1 MFPLS
6 KWGNVM
12 KSLLIILSLVFSS
25 TAFSQEATEIVR
37 QIHEQY
43 NQRFDANGRFINDAA
58 LTARFSANQL
68 AAIQKLRANG
78 NLQKSIRIT
87 NDAMAN
93 LVITVSIVQEKTGQL
108 AGLLIERSKYDSK
121 SEEAL
126 LRLYSI
132 PILLGG
138 MDVFTLNGAS
148 LVNLKSTQLTAEQ
161 GGAIAIKYPTNLK
174 SNTFDQVTFNVL
186 KSTTGEFNF
195 FTAQRTW
202 FSQVMLTIW
211 VNIFSQNFG
220 VEKVTFK

>member
-1 MFPLS
+1 
-6 KWGNVM
+6 M
-12 KSLLIILSLVFSS
+12 KLLIILALTFS
-25 TAFSQEATEIVR
+25 TAAYAQEATEALR

-58 LTARFSANQL
+58 LTARFTANQN
-68 AAIQKLRANG
+68 AAIQKLRAAG
-78 NLQKSIRIT
+78 NLQKSVRIT
-87 NDAMAN
+87 NDAMSD

-108 AGLLIERSKYDSK
+108 AGLLVERSKYDSK
-121 SEEAL
+121 AEEAF

-148 LVNLKSTQLTAEQ
+148 LVNLKSQQLTADQ
-161 GGAIAIKYPTNLK
+161 GGALTIKYPTNLN
-174 SNTFDQVTFNVL
+174 SNTFDQISFNVL
-186 KSTTGEFNF
+186 KTTTGEFNF
-195 FTAQRTW
+195 FTAQRVW
-202 FSQVMLTIW
+202 FSQIMLEIW

>member
-1 MFPLS
+1 
-6 KWGNVM
+6 M
-12 KSLLIILSLVFSS
+12 KTFFIILAILGSVS
-25 TAFSQEATEIVR
+25 AFSQEATETMR

-43 NQRFDANGRFINDAA
+43 NQRFDASGRYINDLN
-58 LTARFSANQL
+58 LTAKFSANQN
-68 AAIQKLRANG
+68 AAIQKLRTNG
-78 NLQKSIRIT
+78 NLLKSVRIT
-87 NDAMAN
+87 NDAMSD

-108 AGLLIERSKYDSK
+108 AGLLIERSKYDTK

-148 LVNLKSTQLTAEQ
+148 LVNLKSQQLTADQ
-161 GGAIAIKYPTNLK
+161 GGMLSIKYPTNLNN
-174 SNTFDQVTFNVL
+174 NTFDQVSFNVL
-186 KSTTGEFNF
+186 KTTTGEFNF
-195 FTAQRTW
+195 FTVQRTW
-202 FSQVMLTIW
+202 FSLIALKIW

>member
-1 MFPLS
+1 
-6 KWGNVM
+6 M
-12 KSLLIILSLVFSS
+12 KSLLMLLSLVLSS
-25 TAFSQEATEIVR
+25 VAFSQEATQIMT
-37 QIHEQY
+37 QIHQQY
-43 NQRFDANGRFINDAA
+43 SQRFDADGRYINDPN
-58 LTARFSANQL
+58 LTAKFAANQL

-87 NDAMAN
+87 NDAMSN

-108 AGLLIERSKYDSK
+108 AGLLVERSQYDNK
-121 SEEAL
+121 AEEAF

-148 LVNLKSTQLTAEQ
+148 LVNLKSPQLTPEQ
-161 GGAIAIKYPTNLK
+161 GGAVVIKYPTNLK
-174 SNTFDQVTFNVL
+174 SNTFGQISFNVL

-195 FTAQRTW
+195 FTAERVW
-202 FSQVMLTIW
+202 FSQVALNIW